1 MPIIGR
7 FGLRGRTPALTHT
20 HSHAHAPLFAVAAF
34 RSCVEDK
41 SKSDCR
47 VNGPPPGCRVHL
59 RLRGHRQL
67 ERADQSAPPLSWCSE
82 MILATSTHTHTNALT
97 YTCFHTLSQFLVLPS
112 ANMLHFL
119 FSPPSMCVA
128 QGKNAIL
135 VSGMNLCA
143 KKKKK
148 RSERS
153 VNVWGVRCFLNTSCH
168 SAAFCCGVPRRRRA
182 CRDTG
187 PTPDLINATTPY

>member
-7 FGLRGRTPALTHT
+7 FGLRGRTPALTHV
-20 HSHAHAPLFAVAAF
+20 HSHSRAHAPLFAAAAF

-47 VNGPPPGCRVHL
+47 VNGPPPGCRARL

-82 MILATSTHTHTNALT
+82 MILATSTHIHTHTNAFT
-97 YTCFHTLSQFLVLPS
+97 YTCFHTLSQFLALPS
-112 ANMLHFL
+112 ADMLHFL
-119 FSPPSMCVA
+119 FSPPSICDA
-128 QGKNAIL
+128 QGENAVL
-135 VSGMNLCA
+135 VSGINLCA

-148 RSERS
+148 DPKDP
-153 VNVWGVRCFLNTSCH
+153 WT
-168 SAAFCCGVPRRRRA
+168 CGVFGA
-182 CRDTG
+182 S
-187 PTPDLINATTPY
+187 